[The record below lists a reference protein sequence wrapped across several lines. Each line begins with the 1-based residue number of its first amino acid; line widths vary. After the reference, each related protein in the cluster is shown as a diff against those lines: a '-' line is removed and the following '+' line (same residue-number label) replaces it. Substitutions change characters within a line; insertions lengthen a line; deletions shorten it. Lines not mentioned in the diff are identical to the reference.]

1 MNTDMGDITFR
12 AFVPSKILKTPVPVI
27 LFQSGYGSTSESHAP
42 LLQAISNAGYVVV
55 VPDRKDDKK
64 GGKESV
70 ELAFAGFAEG
80 KPASDYNAMSTD
92 GTHLAATLDWVK
104 SQTVINGQAIDTTK
118 ISSAG
123 FSMGSLEAI
132 ALASGPY
139 ANEIAACVIISSS
152 SGEELESFYRFSQSE
167 LVKNV
172 STFNIPSLWITSD
185 KDSQYK
191 ATKDLYDSAPSPASF
206 LAFKDQVLDL
216 SLDLTDA
223 TSIWSSNADEMMPG
237 LAQHFALAAERNVV
251 SDIPVIAFLDHYL
264 KDIESAPLASAES
277 IFELRSK

>member
-1 MNTDMGDITFR
+1 MDIAMEDTTFR
-12 AFVPSKILKTPVPVI
+12 SFNPSKNFEIPVPVI
-27 LFQSGYGSTSESHAP
+27 LFQSGYGSSSESHAP

-92 GTHLAATLDWVK
+92 GTHLAAALDWVK
-104 SQTVINGQAIDTTK
+104 SQTVVNGQAIDTTK

-123 FSMGSLEAI
+123 FSMGCLEAI

-139 ANEIAACVIISSS
+139 ANQIAACVIISSS
-152 SGEELESFYRFSQSE
+152 SGQELESFYRFSQSE
-167 LVKNV
+167 LVKKV

-191 ATKDLYDSAPSPASF
+191 ATKDLYDYAPSPASF
-206 LAFKDQVLDL
+206 VAFKDQVLDL
-216 SLDLTDA
+216 SLALTDA

-237 LAQHFALAAERNVV
+237 LAQHFALATERKVV
-251 SDIPVIAFLDHYL
+251 SDIPVIAFLDHHL
-264 KDIESAPLASAES
+264 KGSGSKPLAPAES
-277 IFELRSK
+277 IFELRNK